1 MKKLNL
7 ACGSV
12 ILKDWDNL
20 DYESRVDGVIEC
32 DLNSNFPYENNS
44 VDEILTS
51 HFLEHL
57 KLRTEAVPFLKE
69 CNRVLKPGGILSII
83 VPDFEMLT
91 KVKKLDYHFNKFRNS
106 KNSLRWLVGATFG
119 EGRTRWD
126 YHVSGWF
133 EERFKELGKGNIIVD
148 PAAGIPIEV
157 WSDMELVKIIK
168 KWRPHSP
175 YEITAI
181 YKKITPPPYL
191 SYLENNTISWFAEK
205 QVVGS
210 GMISP
215 LLYTIKRLPKMFANT
230 FLRGNK

>member
-7 ACGSV
+7 ACGAV
-12 ILKDWDNL
+12 VLNGWDNL
-20 DYESRVDGVIEC
+20 DYESRVEGVIEC
-32 DLNSNFPYENNS
+32 NLNDKFPYENDS

-57 KLRTEAVPFLKE
+57 KLRTEAVPFLQE

-83 VPDFEMLT
+83 VPDFQILS
-91 KVKKLDYHFNKFRNS
+91 KIKRFDYHFNKFRNS
-106 KNSLRWLVGATFG
+106 KNALRWLVGATFG

-133 EERFKELGKGNIIVD
+133 EERFKELGKGSIIVD
-148 PAAGIPIEV
+148 PAAGHPIEV
-157 WSDMELVKIIK
+157 WNDMRLIKIIK

-181 YKKITPPPYL
+181 YRKCPPPPPPHTPL
-191 SYLENNTISWFAEK
+191 TVRKLIKFH
-205 QVVGS
+205 GS
-210 GMISP
+210 
-215 LLYTIKRLPKMFANT
+215 LK
-230 FLRGNK
+230 NK